1 MAARKQK
8 TYPIEVQAKPGL
20 PLGMS
25 PATFL
30 RDYWQKRPL
39 LIRAAFPDFET
50 PVLPEDLAGL
60 ACEEGALARI
70 VSHDRATDGWEL
82 RTGPFQEEDF
92 PGMPDHD
99 WTLLVQDVDKWDP
112 EVRALTSYFNFLP
125 RWRMDDV
132 MISFAA
138 TGGSVGAHVDQYDVF
153 LLQAHGQRRWQIDA
167 SESTKGKRPSLEFR
181 PDVELKLL
189 KKFKATHDWVLGPG
203 DMLYLPPNV
212 PHNGVAVNPCLTFSF
227 GMRAPSSA
235 ELISDYLDDLVAD
248 ADESIRFQD
257 PDLKLPEDPNEIDA
271 AAMKRVVAALN
282 ALRMNDPDRLGN
294 WFGRFITTYRA
305 AGDIL
310 PSQAPPSPEE
320 VAAELENGGVLERH
334 PWARLAWRRATR
346 GASLYCSGL
355 AFQLSIK
362 DAQTL
367 AGTEQIDIALFN
379 KLGNKGRDALMELIV
394 GGHYQ
399 LLDVETIAAMLAEQ
413 DALEVLE
420 DAVEEDFD
428 DEDFDDEADAPEVEI
443 EVIEYSEAGEGE
455 PSSASIETVLVSE
468 EGVEVVVICDD
479 GEEEDEDDAENP
491 SA

>member
-20 PLGMS
+20 PLGMN

-50 PVLPEDLAGL
+50 PVMPEDLAGL

-70 VSHDRATDGWEL
+70 VSHDRATDGWTL

-320 VAAELENGGVLERH
+320 VQAELENGGVLERH
-334 PWARLAWRRATR
+334 PWARLAWRRAPR

-362 DAQTL
+362 DAQAL
-367 AGTEQIDIALFN
+367 ADAEQIDIGLFN
-379 KLGNKGRDALMELIV
+379 KLSNKGRDALMELII

-399 LLDVETIAAMLAEQ
+399 LLDVDTIAAMLAEQ

-420 DAVEEDFD
+420 DAEEADF

-443 EVIEYSEAGEGE
+443 EVIEYSEAGDGE
-455 PSSASIETVLVSE
+455 PSSASIETVMVNE

-479 GEEEDEDDAENP
+479 GEEEDEDDAETP